1 MSDAAM
7 EKVGEKLSF
16 WIHEMRIDKK
26 KSTVDIIVMKLE
38 AREIYGRITQG

>member
-26 KSTVDIIVMKLE
+26 STVDIIVTKLE